1 MQAELTPVVDA
12 VLRDV
17 RDDVERDVAAA
28 VADASALL
36 AEAGEEAEAILARA
50 RADGEAA
57 AERLASAALAAARR
71 EGHEAV
77 LGAQRRVYEAVR
89 RGAHEAL
96 VQAAGSAGVDALLAR
111 LEGLARARLG
121 PGADVRRL
129 GGERVGICATA
140 GTRAIELTVDE
151 LIEREVAQLADRVE
165 NLWR

>member
-12 VLRDV
+12 VLRDT
-17 RDDVERDVAAA
+17 RDDVERDVATA

-36 AEAGEEAEAILARA
+36 AAAGEEAEAIRARA
-50 RADGEAA
+50 RADGEAV
-57 AERLASAALAAARR
+57 AERLASVALATARR

-96 VQAAGSAGVDALLAR
+96 VQAGGSAGVDALLAR
-111 LEGLARARLG
+111 LERLARLRLG
-121 PGADVRRL
+121 PEADVRRL
-129 GGERVGICATA
+129 NGERVGIRATA
-140 GTRAIELTVDE
+140 GIRSIELTVDE

-165 NLWR
+165 SLWR